1 MRARAVPLFVACGVI
16 VGPSPVDAQEMVPPI
31 MLRHAT
37 LLDGVNPRPQRDI
50 AITLR
55 AGRIESV
62 RPDHEGK
69 APAGAPDSV
78 IDLRGAWVVPG
89 LIDAHAHVGVSR
101 LWGEGDTIAAQRA
114 LDRGVTTLRSMG
126 NMPGFGDV
134 ALQERS
140 VAGSSRVPRLVV
152 AGEWILPIVAEAWLR
167 DFPSLRALLVPATP
181 GDSALQLPPL
191 PSPGARTFPSGPGWR
206 LTGNPAAID
215 SAVGVL
221 DAHGVD
227 WVKVFA
233 TGRAGVANSDPLI
246 PFLSESDLRAAVV
259 AASRRGLLVA
269 AHAHG
274 DAGIRAAVL
283 AGARTIE
290 HGTYASEETLR
301 LMRQRGTCL
310 VPTLSS
316 WEEPSPDSLVR
327 ARASV
332 MRSAAQGAVRQADA
346 LDVPVLAGTDGVY
359 GPGGHGLSAELLAL
373 AQTGLS
379 PDEVLRTATSNAAKC
394 LGLADRLG
402 RVAAGLEADLV
413 VLDGDPRSDFARF
426 DHPKMVILAGR
437 LVGRVP
443 VASIIREV
451 LARDGI
457 EAARARARALHA
469 AREDSL
475 RYGEYELIVLGYE
488 LMGQKRLPEAI
499 AMFETNVAVYLEGP
513 NSWNSLGDG
522 LLAAGRRQDAGDAF
536 ARAVSL
542 AEKQA
547 DPRLPMFRAKLT
559 AITRE

>member
-1 MRARAVPLFVACGVI
+1 MRAWAVLLFVGCNLI
-16 VGPSPVDAQEMVPPI
+16 VRPSPVDVQEMVPSI

-37 LLDGVNPRPQRDI
+37 VLDGVHPRPQRDV

-69 APAGAPDSV
+69 APAAAPDSV
-78 IDLRGAWVVPG
+78 IDLHGAWVVPG
-89 LIDAHAHVGVSR
+89 LIDAHTHMGVSR
-101 LWGEGDTIAAQRA
+101 LWGEDDTIAGQRA
-114 LDRGVTTLRSMG
+114 LDGGVTTLRSMG
-126 NMPGFGDV
+126 NLPGFGDV
-134 ALQERS
+134 ALKERFL
-140 VAGSSRVPRLVV
+140 AGSSRVPRLVV
-152 AGEWILPIVAEAWLR
+152 AGEWILPIVGEAWLR
-167 DFPSLRALLVPATP
+167 DFPTLRSLLVPAAP
-181 GDSALQLPPL
+181 VDSALQLPPL
-191 PSPGARTFPSGPGWR
+191 PSPGARPSPLGPGWR

-215 SAVGVL
+215 SAIGVL
-221 DAHGVD
+221 KAHGVD

-233 TGRAGVANSDPLI
+233 TGRAGVANSDPLT

-259 AASRRGLLVA
+259 AARRRGLQVA

-301 LMRQRGTCL
+301 LMRERGTCL
-310 VPTLSS
+310 VPTLRS

-327 ARASV
+327 ARASL
-332 MRSAAQGAVRQADA
+332 MRSAAQDAVHRAHA
-346 LDVPVLAGTDGVY
+346 LGVPVIAGTDGVY
-359 GPGGHGLSAELLAL
+359 EPGGHGLSAELLAL
-373 AQTGLS
+373 AHAGLS
-379 PDEVLRTATSNAAKC
+379 PDEVLRAATSKAAQC

-402 RVAAGLEADLV
+402 SVAAGLEADLL

-437 LVGRVP
+437 RVGRVP
-443 VASIIREV
+443 VASIIRDA
-451 LARDGI
+451 LTRDGI
-457 EAARARARALHA
+457 QAARARGTALHES
-469 AREDSL
+469 RVDSL

-488 LMGQKRLPEAI
+488 LLEQKRLPEAI

-513 NSWNSLGDG
+513 DSWASLGDG
-522 LLAAGRRQDAGDAF
+522 LLAAGRRQDARDAF

-542 AEKQA
+542 AEKHA
-547 DPRLPMFRAKLT
+547 DPRLPTFRAKLN